1 MVIFPSAVKILGSA
15 CRGIPPGAFHAKN
28 RCHPNA
34 IPATTHFSEE
44 RDPIT
49 TLIFP
54 NFGLDKG
61 ANLNSHNNINT
72 QHRHCLSLVI
82 ASTSSLLPHRHSRK
96 IVSPC
101 KVAWIPAFAGR
112 TMWRQ

>member
-1 MVIFPSAVKILGSA
+1 MPFTQKID
-15 CRGIPPGAFHAKN
+15 GIPTPFPQ
-28 RCHPNA
+28 RR
-34 IPATTHFSEE
+34 HFSEG

-82 ASTSSLLPHRHSRK
+82 ASTSSFAQNCFAMQGYLDSRLRGKDDVEAVTLLVG
-96 IVSPC
+96 VSLGC
-101 KVAWIPAFAGR
+101 RMTLLWK
-112 TMWRQ
+112 